1 MHAGSALQYEDRRG
15 KTNEEATARMGGGC
29 DLKVSWTIVEAV
41 EMERKEERGVI
52 QGKRGREEGKAR
64 MTW

>member
-1 MHAGSALQYEDRRG
+1 MRRG
-15 KTNEEATARMGGGC
+15 KTNEEATARMGGGG

-41 EMERKEERGVI
+41 EMERKERGVI
-52 QGKRGREEGKAR
+52 QGKRGREEGKVR

>member
-15 KTNEEATARMGGGC
+15 KTNEEATARMGGGVRSEGVL
-29 DLKVSWTIVEAV
+29 DNSGSSGNGEKRR
-41 EMERKEERGVI
+41 ERVI